1 MSAGKLSAGK
11 HKDGKMSKGG
21 EGGAGMPS
29 REPNQMEIR
38 VEAHRISMESAVK
51 KLEVEVKS

>member
-11 HKDGKMSKGG
+11 HRDGKMSKGR
-21 EGGAGMPS
+21 EGSGVAS

-38 VEAHRISMESAVK
+38 VEAHRISMQSAIK
-51 KLEVEVKS
+51 KLEVEVAN

>member
-1 MSAGKLSAGK
+1 MSAGKLSASK
-11 HKDGKMSKGG
+11 HKEGKMSKGG
-21 EGGAGMPS
+21 EGGAGAPS

-51 KLEVEVKS
+51 KMEVEVKS

>member
-1 MSAGKLSAGK
+1 MSQ
-11 HKDGKMSKGG
+11 GG
-21 EGGAGMPS
+21 EGSAGVPS